1 MPASNCANFT
11 TAMKTEDQAWK
22 SLREHAAA
30 RITPG
35 LPDRVLRAAR
45 AAATPTFVS
54 QFALCAATAALCLAA
69 VALYSERPTGDEDA
83 QSLAGWSEITAQA
96 TDLDQGL

>member
-1 MPASNCANFT
+1 
-11 TAMKTEDQAWK
+11 MKTEDQAWK

-45 AAATPTFVS
+45 AAASPTLVS
-54 QFALCAATAALCLAA
+54 HFALCAATAVLCLAA
-69 VALYSERPTGDEDA
+69 VALYGARSSVDEDA

>member
-1 MPASNCANFT
+1 VHASNSDNST

-22 SLREHAAA
+22 SLRDHAAA
-30 RITPG
+30 RISPG

-45 AAATPTFVS
+45 AAASPSFVS

-69 VALYSERPTGDEDA
+69 VALYQSRSSVDEDA
-83 QSLAGWSEITAQA
+83 QSLAGWSEISAQA
-96 TDLDQGL
+96 SDLDQGL

>member
-1 MPASNCANFT
+1 
-11 TAMKTEDQAWK
+11 MKTEDQAWK

-35 LPDRVLRAAR
+35 FPDRVLRAAR
-45 AAATPTFVS
+45 ASASPTLVS
-54 QFALCAATAALCLAA
+54 HFALCLVA
-69 VALYSERPTGDEDA
+69 VAIYGSRSSVDEDA